1 MRRQFGPFLLKHC
14 ESQKGF
20 FDSNSIFKSPHQVYS
35 AWRRPP
41 ASETRDQTAILDSVS
56 RPVTLP
62 AMGIAISPRGDMLK
76 NRVPIYA
83 RTHRVGDQL
92 NFCGE
97 ACSPDRDASM
107 SRIDRRSSERR
118 FRFQSPAYPGVDPKN
133 AFRCFRMG
141 RRIQWSIRHRDLQQ
155 WGGS

>member
-118 FRFQSPAYPGVDPKN
+118 FRFQSPLVVRGPPRGYVTPASRLMYSKVGLK
-133 AFRCFRMG
+133 AG
-141 RRIQWSIRHRDLQQ
+141 RRPRCRC
-155 WGGS
+155 